1 MSLPLSSFFNRDLS
15 WLSFNERILLE
26 AAKEYIPLLERL
38 KFLSIYSSNLDEFY
52 RVRMPAVRALSKI
65 NKKKAS
71 RDELLVLPDVID
83 TINETITIQQRFY
96 GEILERI
103 IPRLNEDG
111 IELIY
116 KQGLPDEVATRAED
130 YFFTHLLAFLQIVP
144 ISESESFFP
153 ENNKLYQLAI
163 TLDGSNEEK
172 AFIIV
177 IPSENVPRFWYLSSG
192 EKHYVVFIDD
202 IIRYN
207 LSKLPGFEHL
217 KEVYSFKVTRD
228 AELDIADEYEGDLA
242 EKIEKQIEKRD
253 YGFATRLLYDASIPA
268 KSLNILV
275 EFLRFEKATLV
286 EGGRYHNLKDLSSFP
301 VKNSKLSFNKWP
313 AVPFVVDSGKLLLDM
328 IAGKDILIN
337 APFQSYDN
345 VVRFFNEAAADPS
358 VDNIYITVYRLATD
372 SRIANAL
379 ITAAKNGK
387 KVSVFVELKA
397 RFDEANNIKWSKK
410 MKAAGIKIIYSI
422 PSLKVHAKIALV
434 TRRNGRNVGIFS
446 TGNFNEVTANFY
458 TDHILL
464 TSNSDMLTEVE
475 KLFLFLEK
483 RRKPEAEDFIDF
495 RHLMVAQF
503 NLQERF
509 LQLIDREIHHAK
521 QGLEAQI
528 MIKLNNLEEEKLIAR
543 LYQASQAGVKV
554 ILIVRGICRLIP
566 GLPGLSEN
574 ISVRRIIDRYLEH
587 GRIFVFA
594 NNGHTEI
601 YMGSADWMYRNIYRR
616 IEVCFPLYD
625 EDIKQTVRRLLNFQL
640 RDNMQAVEID
650 AHGRNL
656 TLDRGT
662 EPLSSQYEIYEYLK
676 QSASQ
681 FSTSS

>member
-26 AAKEYIPLLERL
+26 AAKDYIPLLERL

-52 RVRMPAVRALSKI
+52 RVRMPAVRALHKI
-65 NKKKAS
+65 NKKKVAK
-71 RDELLVLPDVID
+71 DELQVLPDVID
-83 TINETITIQQRFY
+83 TINETIAIQQRFY

-103 IPRLNEDG
+103 IPGLKENG
-111 IELIY
+111 IELVY
-116 KQGLPDEVATRAED
+116 KQKIPAEVEPKAEN
-130 YFFTHLLAFLQIVP
+130 YFFTHLLAFLQIIPV
-144 ISESESFFP
+144 IEDGSFFP
-153 ENNKLYQLAI
+153 ENNKLYQLAV
-163 TLDGSNEEK
+163 TENGRGEEEF
-172 AFIIV
+172 FIIV
-177 IPSENVPRFWYLSSG
+177 IPSDHVPRFWDMTSG
-192 EKHYVVFIDD
+192 DKHHVVFIDD
-202 IIRYN
+202 IIKYN

-217 KEVYSFKVTRD
+217 KGLYSFKVTRD

-253 YGFATRLLYDASIPA
+253 FGFATRLLYDASVPA
-268 KSLNILV
+268 SSLNALV
-275 EFLRFEKATLV
+275 EFLKFEKATLV
-286 EGGRYHNLKDLSSFP
+286 EGGMYHNLKDLASFP
-301 VKNSKLSFNKWP
+301 VKNSKLSFEKWP
-313 AVPFVVDSGKLLLDM
+313 AVPFVVDPGKLLLEM
-328 IAGKDILIN
+328 ISRKDILIN

-358 VDNIYITVYRLATD
+358 VENIYITVYRLATD

-397 RFDEANNIKWSKK
+397 RFDEANNIKWSKR

-434 TRRNGRNVGIFS
+434 TRKNGRNVGIFS

-464 TSNSDMLTEVE
+464 TSNSDMLFEVE
-475 KLFLFLEK
+475 KLFIFLEK
-483 RRKPEAEDFIDF
+483 RRKPEQEDFIDF
-495 RHLMVAQF
+495 KHLMVAQF

-509 LQLIDREIHHAK
+509 FQLIDREIHNAK
-521 QGLEAQI
+521 QGLDAQI
-528 MIKLNNLEEEKLIAR
+528 LIKLNNLEEEKLIAR

-554 ILIVRGICRLIP
+554 ILIIRGICRLIP

-574 ISVRRIIDRYLEH
+574 ITVRRIIDRYLEH

-594 NNGHTEI
+594 NNGHTEV

-616 IEVCFPLYD
+616 IEVCFPVYD
-625 EDIKQTVRRLLNFQL
+625 EAIKQTVLRLLNLQL
-640 RDNMQAVEID
+640 RDNMQAVAID
-650 AHGRNL
+650 EHGRNL
-656 TLDRGT
+656 TLDRGA
-662 EPLSSQYEIYEYLK
+662 EPLSSQYEIYEFLR
-676 QSASQ
+676 QDTPAIS
-681 FSTSS
+681 STS